1 MKSTACSRIDVI
13 HEDTI
18 FNANNPS
25 GIIYMVVTICK
36 RIFLTF
42 VANCS

>member
-25 GIIYMVVTICK
+25 GIIYMVVTAVQ
-36 RIFLTF
+36 F
-42 VANCS
+42 VKGYF